1 MKQQLVSQVVEKS
14 KNCGFGFCP
23 KKYTYL
29 ANPKLLENIFSVPN
43 YSSQKIAQVKR
54 PRHLQANDSMH
65 ATNCIG
71 CDKEY
76 LLRVDNPLCSNC
88 RSMI

>member
-1 MKQQLVSQVVEKS
+1 MKQQLVSLVKKS

-29 ANPKLLENIFSVPN
+29 ANPKLLESIFSVPN
-43 YSSQKIAQVKR
+43 SSSQKIAQVKR
-54 PRHLQANDSMH
+54 PRHLHPNDSMH
-65 ATNCIG
+65 VTNCIG
-71 CDKEY
+71 CDGEY

-88 RSMI
+88 RRMI